1 MPTCPGNAIQQSQ
14 RQARSVFPSDYLQN
28 WLNFQTW
35 DLWPP
40 FGCRIR
46 MRISGR
52 VGTNSHPEHGVF
64 DSMMMQDYAEQQTLP
79 TALLRASFF
88 TPQSA

>member
-1 MPTCPGNAIQQSQ
+1 
-14 RQARSVFPSDYLQN
+14 
-28 WLNFQTW
+28 
-35 DLWPP
+35 
-40 FGCRIR
+40 